1 MNTTNN
7 TNNENMTVE
16 KTFKITVEKN
26 GKRGSQS
33 FRNTY
38 TADGECV
45 LAGEFVFDAWFDGDD
60 KLYHVLNR
68 ACGFGNEFGEY
79 YDVNPFVEG
88 AKLGEKT
95 RVVLTEGELF
105 PEVETEELEDP
116 DTQIV
121 ITITITDIKYVV
133 EE

>member
-1 MNTTNN
+1 MNNTTQNN
-7 TNNENMTVE
+7 KENMAVE

-45 LAGEFVFDAWFDGDD
+45 LAGEFVFDAWFNGDNE
-60 KLYHVLNR
+60 LYHVLNR

-79 YDVNPFVEG
+79 YDVNPFVES

-95 RVVLTEGELF
+95 RVVVTKRELF

-116 DTQIV
+116 DTPIF

>member
-1 MNTTNN
+1 MNTTQNN
-7 TNNENMTVE
+7 KENIVVK

-45 LAGEFVFDAWFDGDD
+45 LDGEFVFDAWFDGDYE
-60 KLYHVLNR
+60 LYHVLNR

-95 RVVLTEGELF
+95 RIIVTERELF
-105 PEVETEELEDP
+105 PEVETGELEDP
-116 DTQIV
+116 DAQIF

>member
-1 MNTTNN
+1 MNTTQNN
-7 TNNENMTVE
+7 KENMTV
-16 KTFKITVEKN
+16 KTFNITVEKN

-38 TADGECV
+38 SEDGVCV
-45 LAGEFVFDAWFDGDD
+45 LAGEFVFDSWFDGDD
-60 KLYHVLNR
+60 ELYHVLNR

-79 YDVNPFVEG
+79 YDVNSFVDE

-95 RVVLTEGELF
+95 RMVITERELF

-116 DTQIV
+116 DAQIV
-121 ITITITDIKYVV
+121 ITVTIEDVKYV
-133 EE
+133 EMGE

>member
-1 MNTTNN
+1 M
-7 TNNENMTVE
+7 
-16 KTFKITVEKN
+16 
-26 GKRGSQS
+26 
-33 FRNTY
+33 
-38 TADGECV
+38 

-79 YDVNPFVEG
+79 YDVNSFVNG

-95 RVVLTEGELF
+95 QVIVPERELF

-116 DTQIV
+116 DAQIV
-121 ITITITDIKYVV
+121 ITVKIEDVKYM

>member
-1 MNTTNN
+1 MG
-7 TNNENMTVE
+7 
-16 KTFKITVEKN
+16 KITVEKN

-38 TADGECV
+38 TADGKCV
-45 LAGEFVFDAWFDGDD
+45 LAGEFMFDAWFDGDD

-79 YDVNPFVEG
+79 YDVNPFVES

-95 RVVLTEGELF
+95 KFMVNEGELF
-105 PEVETEELEDP
+105 PEVETEELDDP
-116 DTQIV
+116 DTPIV
-121 ITITITDIKYVV
+121 ITITITDINVAV

>member
-1 MNTTNN
+1 MNTTQNN
-7 TNNENMTVE
+7 KENIVVK

-45 LAGEFVFDAWFDGDD
+45 LDGEFVFDAWFDGDYE
-60 KLYHVLNR
+60 LYHVLNR

-95 RVVLTEGELF
+95 RIIVTERELF
-105 PEVETEELEDP
+105 PEVETGELEDP
-116 DTQIV
+116 DAQIF
-121 ITITITDIKYVV
+121 ITITITDIKYM

>member
-1 MNTTNN
+1 MNTTQNN
-7 TNNENMTVE
+7 KESIVVK

-45 LAGEFVFDAWFDGDD
+45 LDGEFVFDAWFDGDY

-95 RVVLTEGELF
+95 RIIVTERELF
-105 PEVETEELEDP
+105 PEVETGELEDP
-116 DTQIV
+116 DAQIF

>member
-1 MNTTNN
+1 MNTKKYIQNKN
-7 TNNENMTVE
+7 VK

-45 LAGEFVFDAWFDGDD
+45 LAGEFVFDAWFEGDD

-79 YDVNPFVEG
+79 YDVNPFVES

-95 RVVLTEGELF
+95 RVVVTERELF
-105 PEVETEELEDP
+105 PEVETEELDDP
-116 DTQIV
+116 DAQIV
-121 ITITITDIKYVV
+121 ITVTIEDV
-133 EE
+133 EYLEMEE